1 MIVQAI
7 VFGAGHAPYPNQPAY
22 ARPVE
27 LILPSLLFGALYL
40 RFGLLPGIVLHIAF
54 DVVWFALPLF
64 VSRAPGILIDRTLV
78 VVLALV
84 PLWIV
89 LWRRWQVGRWTELPP
104 DLVNGAWAP
113 ERHEEPVAAVRSPRP
128 AGAPSSRVGRILVGA
143 GVAGI
148 LAAAALARQQ
158 SQDVPPLHVSR
169 NSAVARATDA
179 LGKRGVAV
187 PGPWRILPSVNGMP
201 DETHEFVRTTAGH
214 QTYRQL
220 LGTYLPGARWRVRAA
235 RFEGDI
241 AARAEE
247 WTVVV
252 EGDSRAS
259 RVRHTLAESAAAAAL
274 TEEQAR
280 ALARSTAHERF
291 ALDPAKLREVSMVP
305 SRLPAR
311 TDWLVTFADT
321 SRAPLPQGE
330 LRLAIAIAGDEVA
343 DAWRFVHVPETWQ
356 REMRDRRTLAG
367 VVNAA
372 GIALLGGLVLGFA
385 AMTLVAWSRGQTPG
399 RRPLYLFLLLS
410 GARALDFA
418 NGWPARLAGFSTAQP
433 FPLQAAQLAIGL
445 LVGATLMPAVIAL
458 AAGSVRM
465 FPARVY
471 ARREAARIGI
481 SLGGLACG
489 VLAVATALVRA
500 GGEPV
505 WPSFAGAATI
515 VPVAAPPLAAIFS
528 FGARTVVV
536 ALVFSAADRIS
547 DGWSVHRA
555 WAAALLVGTGL
566 LLGAG
571 APGPHILP
579 WAAAGLLVG
588 LLLLAAYVFVFRWDL
603 SPLPLSVATVVA
615 LGALAEGL
623 ARPYPGALAGSLLA
637 VALVMVLAW
646 RGFRS

>member
-1 MIVQAI
+1 
-7 VFGAGHAPYPNQPAY
+7 
-22 ARPVE
+22 
-27 LILPSLLFGALYL
+27 
-40 RFGLLPGIVLHIAF
+40 
-54 DVVWFALPLF
+54 
-64 VSRAPGILIDRTLV
+64 
-78 VVLALV
+78 
-84 PLWIV
+84 
-89 LWRRWQVGRWTELPP
+89 
-104 DLVNGAWAP
+104 
-113 ERHEEPVAAVRSPRP
+113 VRSPRP
-128 AGAPSSRVGRILVGA
+128 AGAPSPRVGRILVGA

-372 GIALLGGLVLGFA
+372 GIALLGGLMLGFA

-399 RRPLYLFLLLS
+399 WRPLYLFLLLG